1 MAARALFLLLFLTGC
16 SGISVVAM
24 EDKSN
29 YITFE
34 HPFTDEA
41 EARVRG
47 QAEGMCRQRK
57 QAAIKT
63 ERTCSLTKC
72 FTNYQCV
79 DRPAQ

>member
-1 MAARALFLLLFLTGC
+1 MTVRAFFLVLFLTGC
-16 SGISVVAM
+16 SGISIVAM
-24 EDKSN
+24 EEKSN

-47 QAEGMCRQRK
+47 QAEGLCKQRK
-57 QAAIKT
+57 QAAMKT

-79 DRPAQ
+79 DRAGQ